1 MSMKNYVS
9 AETTALN
16 QCAGSWEEAVR
27 RAGRLL
33 EKAGTIK
40 EAYTNAMVTLVK
52 ELGPYIV
59 VMPGVA
65 LAHARPAGN
74 VRKNSIAILT
84 LKEGINFGNE
94 SNDPVFIVFAVAAC
108 NDDEHLDLFQ
118 AVAEFLSREESVE
131 QLMNARTFQEIGF

>member
-1 MSMKNYVS
+1 MKNYVS
-9 AETTALN
+9 AETTALK

-27 RAGRLL
+27 YAGRLL
-33 EKAGTIK
+33 EEAGTIK
-40 EAYTNAMVTLVK
+40 SAYTNAMVTLVK

-74 VRKNSIAILT
+74 VWKNSIAVIT
-84 LKEGINFGNE
+84 LEEGVNFGNE
-94 SNDPVFIVFAVAAC
+94 SNDPVFVVFAVAAC

-118 AVAEFLSREESVE
+118 TVAEFLEKEENVE
-131 QLMNARTFQEIGF
+131 RLMNARTFQEIGF

>member
-1 MSMKNYVS
+1 MKNYVR
-9 AETTALN
+9 AETTALK

-27 RAGRLL
+27 YAGRLL
-33 EKAGTIK
+33 EEAGTIK
-40 EAYTNAMVTLVK
+40 SAYTNAMVTLVK

-74 VRKNSIAILT
+74 VWKNSIAVIT
-84 LKEGINFGNE
+84 LEEGVNFGNE
-94 SNDPVFIVFAVAAC
+94 SNDPVFVVFAVAAC

-118 AVAEFLSREESVE
+118 TVAEFLEKEENVE
-131 QLMNARTFQEIGF
+131 RLMNARTFQEIGF